1 MDKIYTI
8 FHQSGKNQMELF
20 RIFKELGEEILRIG
34 RVLGPRWAACSLR
47 SALAVWRAYPALYSY
62 FSREPKYSGMAAR
75 LCNKN
80 FLYDLALMIDILQ
93 EISLLADALQARCIT
108 LSRAKKII
116 KRSIKVF
123 EMLKERGHLKKKLM
137 IELLLMHLRIFIS
150 LKIKDLFVFLV
161 KSA

>member
-1 MDKIYTI
+1 
-8 FHQSGKNQMELF
+8 MELF
-20 RIFKELGEEILRIG
+20 KISKELGEEILRIG

-108 LSRAKKII
+108 LSRAEKII

-123 EMLKERGHLKKKLM
+123 EMLKERKGTFEKETDDRVASDAFKDIHFTENQRFVCLPREKLLEVIIKKYEK
-137 IELLLMHLRIFIS
+137 
-150 LKIKDLFVFLV
+150 KG
-161 KSA
+161 